1 MGTTARFSPTSA
13 DRAVVPMIPRCARD
27 KLKANEMNWLIKHF
41 LRGLIIV
48 VPIAVTVYLL
58 YVAFIWVDRLLPVPI
73 PGLGFAIL
81 IVAIVA
87 VGWLGTNIVG
97 RKFVQ
102 LTELLF
108 TRAPL
113 VRLIYAALKDLLEAF
128 VGDRKRFDQ
137 PVSVKLTEGVRTLG
151 FITQDDLGFLAMEGS
166 VAVYL
171 PFAYSMS
178 GSMVIVPASNVE
190 RLAIDSASVMALVVS
205 GGVSRSAQHAHQ

>member
-1 MGTTARFSPTSA
+1 
-13 DRAVVPMIPRCARD
+13 
-27 KLKANEMNWLIKHF
+27 MNWLVKHF
-41 LRGLIIV
+41 LRGLVIV

-58 YVAFIWVDRLLPVPI
+58 YVAFLWVDRLLPLPV

-81 IVAIVA
+81 LVGIIA
-87 VGWLGTNIVG
+87 VGWLGSNIVG

-102 LTELLF
+102 LTEMLF

-137 PVSVKLTEGVRTLG
+137 PVAVRLADGVRTLG
-151 FITQDDLGFLAMEGS
+151 FITQDDLGFLSLEGN

-171 PFAYSMS
+171 PFAYSMA
-178 GSMVIVPASNVE
+178 GSMVIVPKSSVE
-190 RLAIDSASVMALVVS
+190 RLSVDSASVMALVVS
-205 GGVSRSAQHAHQ
+205 GGISRASK